1 MLINV
6 LKRIA
11 ADTGFEEVTQR
22 AALLDILQR
31 AADKLHD
38 MVECNSIFRECSLVV
53 MPNAV
58 VALPSY
64 VGLLRGMRPY
74 TYDTPFDINA
84 MRPRYVN
91 TTLGYKKENWRDLG
105 FSPIHTDLEIVG
117 PLHIVSTVSENATLI
132 ISGQTNVAAKIEESI
147 VLNGA
152 QQSTVSSFG
161 PTIFKI
167 ACLDPRTCDVYIKD
181 ENDIEI
187 AVLYNTD
194 QQTFYKLVDVSQFF
208 WPTDTTLGESVVDV
222 LFKTPKFRFLNDTDS
237 FYAGDEYDEAWYHA
251 AMYTYYTPLENRKQD
266 AKDAYA
272 NMLLSLKAIKGSTE
286 DDLVKNLVFGPNKYY
301 DLYGGYYKQVADC
314 STIP

>member
-11 ADTGFEEVTQR
+11 ADTGFEEVSQR

-38 MVECNSIFRECSLVV
+38 IVECNSIYRECSLVV
-53 MPNAV
+53 TPNAV

-64 VGLLRGMRPY
+64 VGILRGMRPF

-91 TTLGYKKENWRDLG
+91 STLGYKKENWRDLG
-105 FSPIHTDLEIVG
+105 FSPIHTDLEIIA
-117 PLHIVSTVSENATLI
+117 PLTVQSTVAENATLI
-132 ISGQTNVAAKIEESI
+132 ISGQTNTAAKIEESI

-152 QQSTVSSFG
+152 PQVTTNLFG

-167 ACLDPRTCDVYIKD
+167 ASLDPRTCDVIIKD
-181 ENDIEI
+181 ENGIEI
-187 AVLYNTD
+187 ATLYNTD

-208 WPTDTTLGESVVDV
+208 WPQDTANGESIVDV
-222 LFKTPKFRFLNDTDS
+222 LFKVPKSKLVNDTDS
-237 FYAGDEYDEAWYHA
+237 FYAGDEYDEAWYHM
-251 AMYTYYTPLENRKQD
+251 AMYNYYTPLENRKQD
-266 AKDAYA
+266 AKDSYA
-272 NMLLSLKAIKGSTE
+272 NMLLSLKAIKGSNE
-286 DDLVKNLVFGPNKYY
+286 DDLVKNIVFGPSKYH
-301 DLYGGYYKQVADC
+301 DLFAYRPDC
-314 STIP
+314 SYFP